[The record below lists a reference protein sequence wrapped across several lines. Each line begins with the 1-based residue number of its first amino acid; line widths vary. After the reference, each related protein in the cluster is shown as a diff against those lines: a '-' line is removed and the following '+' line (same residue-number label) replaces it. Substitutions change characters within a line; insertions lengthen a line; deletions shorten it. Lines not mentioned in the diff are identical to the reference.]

1 MFPPPQQ
8 WRLHQCLNTLFLKKK
23 KISLIFPHRAK
34 EAFRIRSQTFS
45 RLPKKK
51 INKKR
56 CLCLKHSSP
65 SNKSSTQC
73 TLGKRTG
80 LLQPLRNVSG
90 LKNRSVS
97 GEKSKAHVCFYILR
111 CRVSCRSPASLIQG
125 WRWWEGSL
133 LCLSSLHINQYHFY
147 ISFIHRLKKNKSF
160 CLCLV
165 VRALL
170 ILWSHRG
177 ASPSLDTD
185 NSSPPG
191 LAQSRRGDVAEPPHR
206 YLLAPFDAEKGQKE
220 GGEIRAE
227 SCRCLPRVMTT
238 LTSVRLLQPWYSF
251 LNPRKW
257 WKKSSVS
264 CLIVFIISVSSVSS
278 SSCSRS
284 CKNSRTSVV
293 VLVYSFIAL

>member
-8 WRLHQCLNTLFLKKK
+8 WRLHQCLNTTFFLKKI
-23 KISLIFPHRAK
+23 ISLIFPHRAK

-73 TLGKRTG
+73 MLGKRTG
-80 LLQPLRNVSG
+80 LMQPLRNVSG

-97 GEKSKAHVCFYILR
+97 GGKSKAHVCFYILR
-111 CRVSCRSPASLIQG
+111 CFRSPASLIQG

-177 ASPSLDTD
+177 VSPSLDTD

-191 LAQSRRGDVAEPPHR
+191 LAQSRRGDMAEPPTGISSH
-206 YLLAPFDAEKGQKE
+206 LLTLKKARKKE
-220 GGEIRAE
+220 VRSEPSHAGANHE
-227 SCRCLPRVMTT
+227 SRPR
-238 LTSVRLLQPWYSF
+238 
-251 LNPRKW
+251 
-257 WKKSSVS
+257 
-264 CLIVFIISVSSVSS
+264 
-278 SSCSRS
+278 
-284 CKNSRTSVV
+284 
-293 VLVYSFIAL
+293 